1 MKKVSVDV
9 WIQLIGML
17 SVLAGLLFVGMEM
30 RQSQQIAI
38 SATHQARSQVLID
51 MINTFSEGSEKFHTT
66 MQAFEPGFSLED
78 DTLSSNVI
86 YQFWLLNEND
96 FLQYQLGLMEEDI
109 WQAKFRGMQ
118 RTYNACLFRPETN
131 MILNFV
137 SAEFA
142 NYIRQSTI
150 DQCDSE

>member
-1 MKKVSVDV
+1 MTFNKIDRILNIVGQLSIVVSLIFLIIE
-9 WIQLIGML
+9 IQ
-17 SVLAGLLFVGMEM
+17 
-30 RQSQQIAI
+30 QSQQIAI

-66 MQAFEPGFSLED
+66 MQAFEPGFTLED

-96 FLQYQLGLMEEDI
+96 FLQYQLGLMEDDI

-118 RTYNACLFRPETN
+118 RTYNACLFRPETD

-137 SAEFA
+137 SAEFT
-142 NYIRQSTI
+142 NHIRQSTI

>member
-9 WIQLIGML
+9 WVQLIGML
-17 SVLAGLLFVGMEM
+17 SVLAGLLFVGLEM
-30 RQSQQIAI
+30 RQSQEIAI

-96 FLQYQLGLMEEDI
+96 FLQYQL
-109 WQAKFRGMQ
+109 KN
-118 RTYNACLFRPETN
+118 YYTN
-131 MILNFV
+131 F
-137 SAEFA
+137 
-142 NYIRQSTI
+142 
-150 DQCDSE
+150 